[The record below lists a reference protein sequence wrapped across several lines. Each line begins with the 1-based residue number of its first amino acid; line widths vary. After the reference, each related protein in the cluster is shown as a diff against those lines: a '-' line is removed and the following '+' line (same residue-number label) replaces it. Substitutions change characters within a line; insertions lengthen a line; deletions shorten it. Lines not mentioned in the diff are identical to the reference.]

1 MDFSFSEEEERI
13 IKEVRTFIKS
23 EVTQELVD
31 ESLDL
36 GLIYGGHEGRKFI
49 GKIAAKGW
57 LTPHWPKEYGGLGAS
72 ELLTYMIRDELAYA
86 IVPTIFVGAH
96 MAGPAILRI
105 GTEEM
110 KKEYLPRIARG
121 EIEFALGY
129 TEPDAGSDLAA
140 LSLRAEDKGDYF
152 LMNGQKTFNTHC
164 HVADYHWLAA
174 RTNIDGP
181 RHKGI
186 SLFVVDLKTPGISAD
201 PMITMAGWRTN
212 AVYYDDVRVPKENLV
227 GQKNQGFYYV
237 MTALDFERMAPSGTY
252 RRLFEELLEYAKETT
267 VAGNPLSK
275 NLLVRQKLAE
285 LAIQLEVCKL
295 LYYRLPLMLDKGLVP
310 NYESSMEKL
319 FVTEVMQRIARIG
332 MEILGPYGQLEKKSK
347 WAPLAGKIGL
357 FYRWSV
363 VETIYG
369 GTSEIQRNI
378 IAMRGLGLPAK

>member
-1 MDFSFSEEEERI
+1 MNFSFSEEEEKV
-13 IKEVRTFIKS
+13 IKEVRAFIKN
-23 EVTQELVD
+23 EVTQDLVD
-31 ESLDL
+31 ESLGL

-49 GKIAAKGW
+49 QKIATKGW
-57 LTPHWPKEYGGLGAS
+57 LTPNWPKEYGGLGAS
-72 ELLTYMIRDELAYA
+72 EMLTYMIRDELAYA
-86 IVPTIFVGAH
+86 MAPTIFVGAH
-96 MAGPAILRI
+96 MAGPAILRV

-129 TEPDAGSDLAA
+129 TEPDAGSDIAA
-140 LSLRAEDKGDYF
+140 ISLRAEDKTDYF

-174 RTNIDGP
+174 RTDFDTP
-181 RHKGI
+181 RHKGL
-186 SLFVVDLKTPGISAD
+186 SLFIVDLKTPGITVE

-237 MTALDFERMAPSGTY
+237 MTALDFERMAPPGAY
-252 RRLFEELLEYAKETT
+252 RRLFEEVLEYAKGTT
-267 VAGNPLSK
+267 VEGNPLSQDQ
-275 NLLVRQKLAE
+275 LVRQKLAE
-285 LAIQLEVCKL
+285 MAIQLEACKL
-295 LYYRLPLMLDKGLVP
+295 LYYRLPFMLDKGLVP

-319 FVTEVMQRIARIG
+319 FVTEVMQSISRIG
-332 MEILGPYGQLEKKSK
+332 MEVLGAYGQLGRKCKG
-347 WAPLAGKIGL
+347 APLAGKVGL

-378 IAMRGLGLPAK
+378 IAMRGLGLPIK